1 MFRKQALDWWNIIR
15 DNLGSETAMKMPWS
29 DFKDKVIG
37 KYCNERSRDRMED
50 EFRSL
55 QKGSQTI
62 AQYPKQFMEKLG
74 FLKHIAPDEENKI
87 KFYLKGLPSD
97 MKAFVRNAHVS
108 TLEKAIEES
117 QLLEDELTPIKDEKF
132 TGDKRRWE
140 APNRNVKRFHPNSG
154 ARKFESKREFGIC
167 PRCNK
172 RHTRNCYCNSVV
184 CNKCGKL

>member
-1 MFRKQALDWWNIIR
+1 
-15 DNLGSETAMKMPWS
+15 
-29 DFKDKVIG
+29 
-37 KYCNERSRDRMED
+37 MED
-50 EFRSL
+50 EFRGL

-62 AQYPKQFMEKLG
+62 SQYSKQFMEKLG

-87 KFYLKGLPSD
+87 KFYLKGLLSD

-117 QLLEDELTPIKDEKF
+117 HLLEDDLTPIKDEKF

-154 ARKFESKREFGIC
+154 ARKFEAKREFGIC

-172 RHTRNCYCNSVV
+172 RHTGNCYSTSVV
-184 CNKCGKL
+184 CNKCGKPCHTIKDCRQVRCYTCGVEGHISYNCPKLKEARKEPLANQPKKD